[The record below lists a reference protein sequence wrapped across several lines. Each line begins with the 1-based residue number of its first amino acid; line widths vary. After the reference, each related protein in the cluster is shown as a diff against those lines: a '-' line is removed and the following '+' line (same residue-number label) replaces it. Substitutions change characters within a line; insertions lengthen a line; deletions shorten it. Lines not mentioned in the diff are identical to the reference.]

1 MIRILL
7 LTTTLAIA
15 TPAFAQDHDHHGHHD
30 THSHEAH
37 DHTHAE
43 AEEDVSIK
51 IESTVSLYRTAE
63 IDAALAEGG
72 SPVVVEVL
80 GAVCDFSAT
89 AMNKTF
95 GRHEGVKATYVDL
108 DAKTL
113 SLVLSSED
121 ALSDAEIDQ
130 LVTNSGYKAKAIHRA
145 DSISEI

>member
-15 TPAFAQDHDHHGHHD
+15 RPAFAQDHAHHGHHD
-30 THSHEAH
+30 NHSHVYH
-37 DHTHAE
+37 DHNHNDAE
-43 AEEDVSIK
+43 QEASVET
-51 IESTVSLYRTAE
+51 ESAVSLYRTAE
-63 IDAALAEGG
+63 IDAALADGG

-80 GAVCDFSAT
+80 GAVCDFCAT

-113 SLVLSSED
+113 SLVLSSDD
-121 ALSDAEIDQ
+121 ALTDEEIDK
-130 LVTNSGYKAKAIHRA
+130 LVTNSGYKAKAVHRA
-145 DSISEI
+145 NHISGI